1 MITERNINSLLSQ
14 WKKRLSNEEYSE
26 EYRCAL
32 GECMYD
38 LQNLLEKIKEEEEAN
53 LQEVIANLPSKEV
66 EDYLMQQE
74 ADEYLASMEAHES
87 SVA

>member
-1 MITERNINSLLSQ
+1 MIVENNIKSLLSQ
-14 WKKRLSNEEYSE
+14 WKKRLSNESYSE

-38 LQNLLEKIKEEEEAN
+38 LQNILEKIMEEEKAN

-74 ADEYLASMEAHES
+74 ADDYLASMEAHES

>member
-1 MITERNINSLLSQ
+1 MITERNISSLLSQ
-14 WKKRLSNEEYSE
+14 WKERLSNDDYSE

-38 LQNLLEKIKEEEEAN
+38 LQNILDKIKEEEEAN

-74 ADEYLASMEAHES
+74 ADEYLSSIEAHES
-87 SVA
+87 VA